1 MKTVMTYGTYDI
13 FHYGHVR
20 LLERARALGDRLVV
34 VLSTDEYIEESKGQK
49 PFFNYAERKTVL
61 ESLKCVDKVVVGRNF
76 HDREKYID
84 EFDVDAF
91 AIGDD
96 WKGKFD
102 FLQEEGVEVVYLPR
116 TPEISS
122 SKIKKDLY
130 DPHDVNGESKD
141 A

>member
-1 MKTVMTYGTYDI
+1 MRTVMTYGTYDI

-49 PFFNYAERKTVL
+49 PFFNYTERKTVL

-84 EFDVDAF
+84 EFDVDIF
-91 AIGDD
+91 TIGDD
-96 WKGKFD
+96 WRGKFD
-102 FLQEEGVEVVYLPR
+102 FLKDLYDVDVVYLPR
-116 TPEISS
+116 TEGISTTAIKERL
-122 SKIKKDLY
+122 KIM
-130 DPHDVNGESKD
+130 E
-141 A
+141 